1 MALRERT
8 RHQLYEAARGTLG
21 DAAAETLMELLPPVG
36 WADVAT
42 KHDLAALEERLGLR
56 IDGLGL
62 RIDGL
67 GLRIDGLELRICG
80 VEERFTGLLATTEA
94 RMEAAL
100 HREIGGIATAMARQT
115 RTIMFSLV
123 GMLVG
128 IGSLSIGIGTLT

>member
-1 MALRERT
+1 MALSERT

-21 DAAAETLMELLPPVG
+21 DDGAYTLMELLPPVG

-67 GLRIDGLELRICG
+67 GLRICG